1 MSDHP
6 GDHPDQGDLG
16 AGAEAGGGF
25 DVRAECPAC
34 GAAVNVSRI
43 RRGSTEP
50 CPVCSYRV
58 PIPSAEGREGAPPQR
73 EAAPEQPAVVAAVPE
88 QFGAPPQGAALC
100 TVCARD
106 DVHVRTAEAAGP
118 ISSVTGRPPL
128 EVKLQLVRGMGILAE
143 GVAADTARTLVER
156 LEAQGVPAFAV
167 AQRRVP
173 RIARDLPMLRI
184 LGAGPGRLQ
193 IQTDARGGSRG
204 VGWGALAAGFCTKR
218 HVVRGGPT
226 TLEVNADVRFVPF
239 TTTSPVAVTRRT
251 YRAARREPDPDIEC
265 TFLLRGKTGNLYS
278 LRFTE
283 KQVRYTYLGPKIKP
297 SSAQNFGIFLTDVI
311 RHCPHAFFPAATR
324 AVAAGDKLRA
334 ARLKRE
340 GDNQRYLEWV
350 LCCLAARRQGLGGA

>member
-6 GDHPDQGDLG
+6 GDHPDQGDSA
-16 AGAEAGGGF
+16 AGAGGGF

-34 GAAVNVSRI
+34 GAAFNVSRI

-50 CPVCSYRV
+50 CPVCCYRV
-58 PIPSAEGREGAPPQR
+58 PIPGGEGQEEAPPEREVTSQR
-73 EAAPEQPAVVAAVPE
+73 PAVVAAVPE
-88 QFGAPPQGAALC
+88 QFGAPPEGAGLC

-106 DVHVRTAEAAGP
+106 DVRVRTVEAAEP
-118 ISSVTGRPPL
+118 ISGLTGRSPL
-128 EVKLQLVRGMGILAE
+128 EVKLQLVRGMGVLAE

-156 LEAQGVPAFAV
+156 LEAQGIPAFAV
-167 AQRRVP
+167 DRRRVP
-173 RIARDLPMLRI
+173 RVARNLPMVRI
-184 LGAGPGRLQ
+184 LGAEPGRLQ
-193 IQTDARGGSRG
+193 IQTDARGGSRDI
-204 VGWGALAAGFCTKR
+204 GWGALAAGFCTKR

-226 TLEVNADVRFVPF
+226 TLEVDADVAFVPF
-239 TTTSPVAVTRRT
+239 TTSAPVAVTRRT
-251 YRAARREPDPDIEC
+251 YRAARREPEPDMEC
-265 TFLLRGKTGNLYS
+265 TLLLRGKTGNLYS

-324 AVAAGDKLRA
+324 AVAAGGKLRA
-334 ARLKRE
+334 ARLKRD
-340 GDNQRYLEWV
+340 GDYQRYLEWA